1 MEMNRGKTK
10 YIQRVEEEDN
20 HTTSTGSI
28 QKKKIIQDRSRY
40 IRTCNWRSSLIETRQ
55 KTETSCFSIKDNV
68 TCRTEL

>member
-1 MEMNRGKTK
+1 MEMNREKTK

-40 IRTCNWRSSLIETRQ
+40 IRTCNWRSSLIETR
-55 KTETSCFSIKDNV
+55 
-68 TCRTEL
+68 